1 LKQKKALDLVVRR
14 LASTLVYEEALFLK
28 KKEDH
33 IRENKCANCR
43 SGAECIETMFD
54 FKEWERL
61 NFYTGFPFAF
71 LGMIPKTDLAH
82 ELNADRVKEILSQ
95 PCISYKYDDREYYLS
110 RLEVQQATKR
120 LTLKAMSGCGYTR
133 YRELTKLIGS
143 ATVVAVKRR
152 MSKAWDD
159 FMEEYYILQRPISK
173 QLPQLFEEHNEFKT
187 MLRNEYNIT
196 FDEWVTYMILAFD
209 REGKYIPFHTVPEV
223 IECARRILQAETTTD
238 DVSLYDIYIG
248 NKK

>member
-1 LKQKKALDLVVRR
+1 V
-14 LASTLVYEEALFLK
+14 
-28 KKEDH
+28 
-33 IRENKCANCR
+33 
-43 SGAECIETMFD
+43 
-54 FKEWERL
+54 
-61 NFYTGFPFAF
+61 
-71 LGMIPKTDLAH
+71 
-82 ELNADRVKEILSQ
+82 
-95 PCISYKYDDREYYLS
+95 S

-152 MSKAWDD
+152 MSTAWDD
-159 FMEEYYILQRPISK
+159 FMEEYNSLQRPITR
-173 QLPQLFEEHNEFKT
+173 QYPQLLKEHIEFRT
-187 MLRNEYNIT
+187 MLRNEYNLT
-196 FDEWVTYMILAFD
+196 FDEWVSYMILAFD